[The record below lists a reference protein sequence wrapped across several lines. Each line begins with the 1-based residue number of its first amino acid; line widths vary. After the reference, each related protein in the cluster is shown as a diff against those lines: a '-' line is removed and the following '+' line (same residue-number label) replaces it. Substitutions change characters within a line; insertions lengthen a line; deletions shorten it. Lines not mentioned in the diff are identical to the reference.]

1 MKHHKPKQPYM
12 RFSTLPKHTSF
23 STKKL
28 VEFALTSRIVSWLSL
43 PKLEETLEMDLTK
56 TTRNI
61 NRDPFFMVVFLQG
74 TPIFSQNCHL
84 YFHHPGSPF
93 HSLEEAP
100 SAVVPLLDLQ
110 QRRMPW
116 EDLSGTTTYLP
127 LK

>member
-1 MKHHKPKQPYM
+1 MKRHKAKQPYM

-43 PKLEETLEMDLTK
+43 PKLEETLEMDLAK
-56 TTRNI
+56 NTRNI
-61 NRDPFFMVVFLQG
+61 NHDPFFMVVFLQG

-84 YFHHPGSPF
+84 YFSHFHHPASPF

-100 SAVVPLLDLQ
+100 SAVVPLLDLWNASA
-110 QRRMPW
+110 R
-116 EDLSGTTTYLP
+116 
-127 LK
+127 